1 MNSVINKINIEIFN
15 KIYEYIY
22 IYIYIYDTQTKSGI
36 I

>member
-22 IYIYIYDTQTKSGI
+22 IYIYDTQTKSGI

>member
-22 IYIYIYDTQTKSGI
+22 IYIYMIHKQNLE
-36 I
+36 